1 MYRRCMKS
9 SEKVRFVRN
18 TFQGALFLHLYLTD
32 LLQMRGR
39 SMSCTSKCEFRSKYA
54 EIFLNCGVRK
64 QEMAFSKAQ
73 TQAIMHKDGPMMVL
87 AGPGSGKTTVI
98 THRVQYLT
106 KEYGI
111 DPGDILVITF
121 TRAAA
126 EEMRE
131 RYEALTGG
139 GSRVTFGTFHSIFF
153 RILKLAYR
161 YTADNIVREEQQMQ
175 FVRELAQAGGLEPE
189 DENEFAASIL
199 SEISSVKG
207 ERIALE
213 HYYSKNCPD
222 AVFRQLYAGYEEKM
236 RRAGL
241 IDFDDMMVLC
251 LELFTER
258 KDILSA
264 WQRRYRY
271 ILIDEFQDINRLQY
285 EIVRMLAKP
294 EDNLFIVGDDDQS
307 IYRFRGAKP
316 EIMLGFERDYPGAG
330 RILLDVNYRSTE
342 EIVAPALRL
351 IGENQKR
358 FSKAIHTTGR
368 HGKNVI
374 TKLWQDP
381 GEENLAIARE
391 IQLYLQSGVRP
402 GDIAVLYRTNAGPR
416 FLMEKLME
424 YNLPFRTRDTVP
436 NLYEHWISRNILT
449 YIRIAMGSRARE
461 DILQVINR
469 PKRYISRDAMPDE
482 TVSFEKMKAFYAEK
496 DWIAERIESLEG
508 DLRAIARMS
517 PLAAVNYIRQGMGY
531 DEYLIEYAAFRR
543 MRPEELL
550 ETADE
555 LKESAA
561 GFKTFDE
568 WFAHIEAYKEELLRQ
583 AAQRR
588 TETDAITLAT
598 MHSAKGLEFPNVY
611 ICGMEETIFPGASA
625 VFGDDPSELEEE
637 RRLCYVGITR
647 AMKKLTLTSANQ
659 RMRNG
664 EMNFNRPSR
673 FINEIPRHL
682 VKQTY
687 GAVLKPE
694 TESKPTEFS
703 RTKASLYTKDRKNPF
718 ANNPYIQKGM
728 GSASPAGA
736 PDYQVGDRV
745 SHTKFGQGIVRS
757 LTKLTNDYEV
767 VIEFDGFGQR
777 KLRSSFAK
785 LTKL

>member
-39 SMSCTSKCEFRSKYA
+39 RMSCTSKCEFRSKYA

-496 DWIAERIESLEG
+496 DWIAERIENLEG

-568 WFAHIEAYKEELLRQ
+568 WFAHIDAYKEELLRQ
-583 AAQRR
+583 AVQRR

-598 MHSAKGLEFPNVY
+598 MHSAKGLEFPIVY
-611 ICGMEETIFPGASA
+611 ILDANEGITPHSRAMLDE
-625 VFGDDPSELEEE
+625 DMEEE
-637 RRLCYVGITR
+637 RRLFYVAMTR
-647 AMKKLTLTSANQ
+647 AKTRLHVYAVRERYHKKA
-659 RMRNG
+659 
-664 EMNFNRPSR
+664 EVSR
-673 FINEIPRHL
+673 FVWEYLGR
-682 VKQTY
+682 
-687 GAVLKPE
+687 
-694 TESKPTEFS
+694 ES
-703 RTKASLYTKDRKNPF
+703 
-718 ANNPYIQKGM
+718 
-728 GSASPAGA
+728 
-736 PDYQVGDRV
+736 
-745 SHTKFGQGIVRS
+745 
-757 LTKLTNDYEV
+757 
-767 VIEFDGFGQR
+767 
-777 KLRSSFAK
+777 
-785 LTKL
+785 

>member
-39 SMSCTSKCEFRSKYA
+39 RMSCTSKCEFRSKYA

-358 FSKAIHTTGR
+358 FSKTIHTTGR

-381 GEENLAIARE
+381 GEENLAIVRE

-598 MHSAKGLEFPNVY
+598 MHSAKGLEFPIVY
-611 ICGMEETIFPGASA
+611 ILDANEGITPHSRAMLDE
-625 VFGDDPSELEEE
+625 DMEEE
-637 RRLCYVGITR
+637 RRLFYVAMTR
-647 AMKKLTLTSANQ
+647 AKTRLHVYAVRERYHKKA
-659 RMRNG
+659 
-664 EMNFNRPSR
+664 EVSR
-673 FINEIPRHL
+673 FVWEYLGR
-682 VKQTY
+682 
-687 GAVLKPE
+687 
-694 TESKPTEFS
+694 ES
-703 RTKASLYTKDRKNPF
+703 
-718 ANNPYIQKGM
+718 
-728 GSASPAGA
+728 
-736 PDYQVGDRV
+736 
-745 SHTKFGQGIVRS
+745 
-757 LTKLTNDYEV
+757 
-767 VIEFDGFGQR
+767 
-777 KLRSSFAK
+777 
-785 LTKL
+785 

>member
-1 MYRRCMKS
+1 MYRRCMKI

-39 SMSCTSKCEFRSKYA
+39 RMSCTSKCEFRSKYA

-568 WFAHIEAYKEELLRQ
+568 WFAHIDAYKEELLRQ

-598 MHSAKGLEFPNVY
+598 MHSAKGLEFPIVY
-611 ICGMEETIFPGASA
+611 ILDANEGITPHSRAMLDE
-625 VFGDDPSELEEE
+625 DMEEE
-637 RRLCYVGITR
+637 RRLFYVAMTR
-647 AMKKLTLTSANQ
+647 AKTRLHVYAVRERYHKKA
-659 RMRNG
+659 
-664 EMNFNRPSR
+664 EVSR
-673 FINEIPRHL
+673 FVWEYLGR
-682 VKQTY
+682 
-687 GAVLKPE
+687 
-694 TESKPTEFS
+694 ES
-703 RTKASLYTKDRKNPF
+703 
-718 ANNPYIQKGM
+718 
-728 GSASPAGA
+728 
-736 PDYQVGDRV
+736 
-745 SHTKFGQGIVRS
+745 
-757 LTKLTNDYEV
+757 
-767 VIEFDGFGQR
+767 
-777 KLRSSFAK
+777 
-785 LTKL
+785 

>member
-39 SMSCTSKCEFRSKYA
+39 RMSCTSKCEFRSKYA

-175 FVRELAQAGGLEPE
+175 FVREMAQAGGLEPE

-330 RILLDVNYRSTE
+330 RILLDMNYRSTE

-568 WFAHIEAYKEELLRQ
+568 WFAHIDAYKEELLRQ

-598 MHSAKGLEFPNVY
+598 MHSAKGLEFPIVY
-611 ICGMEETIFPGASA
+611 ILDANEGITPHSRAMLDE
-625 VFGDDPSELEEE
+625 DMEEE
-637 RRLCYVGITR
+637 RRLFYVAMTR
-647 AMKKLTLTSANQ
+647 AKTRLHVYAVRERYHKKA
-659 RMRNG
+659 
-664 EMNFNRPSR
+664 EVSR
-673 FINEIPRHL
+673 FVWEYLGR
-682 VKQTY
+682 
-687 GAVLKPE
+687 
-694 TESKPTEFS
+694 ES
-703 RTKASLYTKDRKNPF
+703 
-718 ANNPYIQKGM
+718 
-728 GSASPAGA
+728 
-736 PDYQVGDRV
+736 
-745 SHTKFGQGIVRS
+745 
-757 LTKLTNDYEV
+757 
-767 VIEFDGFGQR
+767 
-777 KLRSSFAK
+777 
-785 LTKL
+785 

>member
-39 SMSCTSKCEFRSKYA
+39 RMSCTSKCEFRSKYA

-241 IDFDDMMVLC
+241 IDFDDKMVLC

-294 EDNLFIVGDDDQS
+294 EDNLFIVGDDAQS

-598 MHSAKGLEFPNVY
+598 MHSAKGLEFPIVY
-611 ICGMEETIFPGASA
+611 ILDANEGITPHSRAMLDE
-625 VFGDDPSELEEE
+625 DMEEE
-637 RRLCYVGITR
+637 RRLFYVAMTR
-647 AMKKLTLTSANQ
+647 AKTRLHVYAVRERYHKKA
-659 RMRNG
+659 
-664 EMNFNRPSR
+664 EVSR
-673 FINEIPRHL
+673 FVWEYLGRD
-682 VKQTY
+682 
-687 GAVLKPE
+687 GD
-694 TESKPTEFS
+694 S
-703 RTKASLYTKDRKNPF
+703 R
-718 ANNPYIQKGM
+718 
-728 GSASPAGA
+728 
-736 PDYQVGDRV
+736 
-745 SHTKFGQGIVRS
+745 
-757 LTKLTNDYEV
+757 
-767 VIEFDGFGQR
+767 
-777 KLRSSFAK
+777 
-785 LTKL
+785 

>member
-39 SMSCTSKCEFRSKYA
+39 RMSCTSKCEFRSKYA

-368 HGKNVI
+368 HGKNVL

-598 MHSAKGLEFPNVY
+598 MHSAKGLEFPIVY
-611 ICGMEETIFPGASA
+611 ILDANEGITPHSRAMLDE
-625 VFGDDPSELEEE
+625 DMEEE
-637 RRLCYVGITR
+637 RRLFYVAMTR
-647 AMKKLTLTSANQ
+647 AKTRLHVYAVRERYHKKA
-659 RMRNG
+659 
-664 EMNFNRPSR
+664 EVSR
-673 FINEIPRHL
+673 FVWEYLGRD
-682 VKQTY
+682 
-687 GAVLKPE
+687 GD
-694 TESKPTEFS
+694 S
-703 RTKASLYTKDRKNPF
+703 R
-718 ANNPYIQKGM
+718 
-728 GSASPAGA
+728 
-736 PDYQVGDRV
+736 
-745 SHTKFGQGIVRS
+745 
-757 LTKLTNDYEV
+757 
-767 VIEFDGFGQR
+767 
-777 KLRSSFAK
+777 
-785 LTKL
+785 

>member
-39 SMSCTSKCEFRSKYA
+39 RMSCTSKCEFRSKYA

-449 YIRIAMGSRARE
+449 YIRIALGSRARE

-469 PKRYISRDAMPDE
+469 PKRYISRDVMPDE

-598 MHSAKGLEFPNVY
+598 MHSAKGLEFPIVY
-611 ICGMEETIFPGASA
+611 ILDANEGITPHSRAMLDE
-625 VFGDDPSELEEE
+625 DMEEE
-637 RRLCYVGITR
+637 RRLFYVAMTR
-647 AMKKLTLTSANQ
+647 AKTRLHVYAVRERYHKKA
-659 RMRNG
+659 
-664 EMNFNRPSR
+664 EVSR
-673 FINEIPRHL
+673 FVWEYLGRD
-682 VKQTY
+682 
-687 GAVLKPE
+687 GD
-694 TESKPTEFS
+694 S
-703 RTKASLYTKDRKNPF
+703 R
-718 ANNPYIQKGM
+718 
-728 GSASPAGA
+728 
-736 PDYQVGDRV
+736 
-745 SHTKFGQGIVRS
+745 
-757 LTKLTNDYEV
+757 
-767 VIEFDGFGQR
+767 
-777 KLRSSFAK
+777 
-785 LTKL
+785 

>member
-39 SMSCTSKCEFRSKYA
+39 RMSCTSKCEFRSKYA

-175 FVRELAQAGGLEPE
+175 FVREMAQAGGLEPE

-330 RILLDVNYRSTE
+330 RILLDMNYRSTE

-568 WFAHIEAYKEELLRQ
+568 WFAHIDAYKEELLRQ

-598 MHSAKGLEFPNVY
+598 MHSAKGLEFPIVY
-611 ICGMEETIFPGASA
+611 ILDANEGITPHSRAMLDE
-625 VFGDDPSELEEE
+625 DMEEE
-637 RRLCYVGITR
+637 RRLFYVAMTR
-647 AMKKLTLTSANQ
+647 AKTRLHVYAVRERYHKKA
-659 RMRNG
+659 
-664 EMNFNRPSR
+664 EVSR
-673 FINEIPRHL
+673 FVWEYLGRD
-682 VKQTY
+682 
-687 GAVLKPE
+687 GD
-694 TESKPTEFS
+694 S
-703 RTKASLYTKDRKNPF
+703 R
-718 ANNPYIQKGM
+718 
-728 GSASPAGA
+728 
-736 PDYQVGDRV
+736 
-745 SHTKFGQGIVRS
+745 
-757 LTKLTNDYEV
+757 
-767 VIEFDGFGQR
+767 
-777 KLRSSFAK
+777 
-785 LTKL
+785 

>member
-39 SMSCTSKCEFRSKYA
+39 RMSCTSKCEFRSKYA

-131 RYEALTGG
+131 RYEALIGG

-358 FSKAIHTTGR
+358 FSKTIHTTGR

-568 WFAHIEAYKEELLRQ
+568 WFAHIDAYKEELLRQ
-583 AAQRR
+583 AVQRR

-598 MHSAKGLEFPNVY
+598 MHSAKGLEFPIVY
-611 ICGMEETIFPGASA
+611 ILDANEGITPHSRAMLDE
-625 VFGDDPSELEEE
+625 DMEEE
-637 RRLCYVGITR
+637 RRLFYVAMTR
-647 AMKKLTLTSANQ
+647 AKTRLHVYAVRERYHKKA
-659 RMRNG
+659 
-664 EMNFNRPSR
+664 EVSR
-673 FINEIPRHL
+673 FVWEYLGRD
-682 VKQTY
+682 
-687 GAVLKPE
+687 GD
-694 TESKPTEFS
+694 S
-703 RTKASLYTKDRKNPF
+703 R
-718 ANNPYIQKGM
+718 
-728 GSASPAGA
+728 
-736 PDYQVGDRV
+736 
-745 SHTKFGQGIVRS
+745 
-757 LTKLTNDYEV
+757 
-767 VIEFDGFGQR
+767 
-777 KLRSSFAK
+777 
-785 LTKL
+785 

>member
-1 MYRRCMKS
+1 MYCRCMKS

-32 LLQMRGR
+32 LFQMRGR
-39 SMSCTSKCEFRSKYA
+39 RMSCTSKCEFRSKYA

-161 YTADNIVREEQQMQ
+161 YTADNIVREEQQIQ

-469 PKRYISRDAMPDE
+469 PKRYISRDAMLDE

-598 MHSAKGLEFPNVY
+598 MHSAKGLEFPIVY
-611 ICGMEETIFPGASA
+611 ILDANEGITPHSRAMLDE
-625 VFGDDPSELEEE
+625 DMEEE
-637 RRLCYVGITR
+637 RRLFYVAMTR
-647 AMKKLTLTSANQ
+647 AKTRLHVYAVRERYHKKA
-659 RMRNG
+659 
-664 EMNFNRPSR
+664 EVSR
-673 FINEIPRHL
+673 FVWEYLGR
-682 VKQTY
+682 
-687 GAVLKPE
+687 
-694 TESKPTEFS
+694 ES
-703 RTKASLYTKDRKNPF
+703 
-718 ANNPYIQKGM
+718 
-728 GSASPAGA
+728 
-736 PDYQVGDRV
+736 
-745 SHTKFGQGIVRS
+745 
-757 LTKLTNDYEV
+757 
-767 VIEFDGFGQR
+767 
-777 KLRSSFAK
+777 
-785 LTKL
+785 

>member
-1 MYRRCMKS
+1 
-9 SEKVRFVRN
+9 
-18 TFQGALFLHLYLTD
+18 
-32 LLQMRGR
+32 
-39 SMSCTSKCEFRSKYA
+39 
-54 EIFLNCGVRK
+54 
-64 QEMAFSKAQ
+64 MAFSKAQ

-358 FSKAIHTTGR
+358 FSKAIYTTGR
-368 HGKNVI
+368 QGKNVI

-568 WFAHIEAYKEELLRQ
+568 WFAHIDAYKEELLRQ

-598 MHSAKGLEFPNVY
+598 MHSAKGLEFPIVY
-611 ICGMEETIFPGASA
+611 ILDANEGITPHSRAMLDE
-625 VFGDDPSELEEE
+625 DMEEE
-637 RRLCYVGITR
+637 RRLFYVAMTR
-647 AMKKLTLTSANQ
+647 AKTRLHVYAVRERYHKKA
-659 RMRNG
+659 
-664 EMNFNRPSR
+664 EVSR
-673 FINEIPRHL
+673 FVWEYLGRD
-682 VKQTY
+682 
-687 GAVLKPE
+687 GD
-694 TESKPTEFS
+694 S
-703 RTKASLYTKDRKNPF
+703 R
-718 ANNPYIQKGM
+718 
-728 GSASPAGA
+728 
-736 PDYQVGDRV
+736 
-745 SHTKFGQGIVRS
+745 
-757 LTKLTNDYEV
+757 
-767 VIEFDGFGQR
+767 
-777 KLRSSFAK
+777 
-785 LTKL
+785 

>member
-1 MYRRCMKS
+1 MK
-9 SEKVRFVRN
+9 K
-18 TFQGALFLHLYLTD
+18 
-32 LLQMRGR
+32 
-39 SMSCTSKCEFRSKYA
+39 
-54 EIFLNCGVRK
+54 
-64 QEMAFSKAQ
+64 
-73 TQAIMHKDGPMMVL
+73 
-87 AGPGSGKTTVI
+87 
-98 THRVQYLT
+98 
-106 KEYGI
+106 
-111 DPGDILVITF
+111 
-121 TRAAA
+121 
-126 EEMRE
+126 
-131 RYEALTGG
+131 
-139 GSRVTFGTFHSIFF
+139 
-153 RILKLAYR
+153 
-161 YTADNIVREEQQMQ
+161 
-175 FVRELAQAGGLEPE
+175 
-189 DENEFAASIL
+189 
-199 SEISSVKG
+199 
-207 ERIALE
+207 
-213 HYYSKNCPD
+213 
-222 AVFRQLYAGYEEKM
+222 KM

-316 EIMLGFERDYPGAG
+316 EIMLGVERDYPGAG

-358 FSKAIHTTGR
+358 FLKAIHTTGR

-381 GEENLAIARE
+381 EEENLAIARE

-598 MHSAKGLEFPNVY
+598 MHSAKGLEFPIVY
-611 ICGMEETIFPGASA
+611 ILDANEGITPHSRAMLDE
-625 VFGDDPSELEEE
+625 DMEEE
-637 RRLCYVGITR
+637 RRLFYVAMTR
-647 AMKKLTLTSANQ
+647 AKTRLHVYAVRERYHKKA
-659 RMRNG
+659 
-664 EMNFNRPSR
+664 EVSR
-673 FINEIPRHL
+673 FVWEYLGRD
-682 VKQTY
+682 
-687 GAVLKPE
+687 GD
-694 TESKPTEFS
+694 S
-703 RTKASLYTKDRKNPF
+703 R
-718 ANNPYIQKGM
+718 
-728 GSASPAGA
+728 
-736 PDYQVGDRV
+736 
-745 SHTKFGQGIVRS
+745 
-757 LTKLTNDYEV
+757 
-767 VIEFDGFGQR
+767 
-777 KLRSSFAK
+777 
-785 LTKL
+785 

>member
-1 MYRRCMKS
+1 MYRRSMKS

-39 SMSCTSKCEFRSKYA
+39 RMSCTSKCEFRSKYA

-175 FVRELAQAGGLEPE
+175 FVRELAQARGLEPE

-598 MHSAKGLEFPNVY
+598 MHSAKGLEFPIVY
-611 ICGMEETIFPGASA
+611 ILDANEGITPHSRAMLDE
-625 VFGDDPSELEEE
+625 DMEEE
-637 RRLCYVGITR
+637 RRLFYVAMTR
-647 AMKKLTLTSANQ
+647 AKTRLHVYAVRERYHKKA
-659 RMRNG
+659 
-664 EMNFNRPSR
+664 EVSR
-673 FINEIPRHL
+673 FVWEYLGRD
-682 VKQTY
+682 
-687 GAVLKPE
+687 GD
-694 TESKPTEFS
+694 S
-703 RTKASLYTKDRKNPF
+703 R
-718 ANNPYIQKGM
+718 
-728 GSASPAGA
+728 
-736 PDYQVGDRV
+736 
-745 SHTKFGQGIVRS
+745 
-757 LTKLTNDYEV
+757 
-767 VIEFDGFGQR
+767 
-777 KLRSSFAK
+777 
-785 LTKL
+785 

>member
-39 SMSCTSKCEFRSKYA
+39 RMSCTSKCEFRSKYA

-222 AVFRQLYAGYEEKM
+222 ADFRQLYAGYEEKM

-496 DWIAERIESLEG
+496 DWIAERIENLEG

-550 ETADE
+550 ETVDE

-568 WFAHIEAYKEELLRQ
+568 WFAHIDAYKEELLRQ
-583 AAQRR
+583 AVQRR

-598 MHSAKGLEFPNVY
+598 MHSAKGLEFPIVY
-611 ICGMEETIFPGASA
+611 ILDANEGITPHSRAMLDE
-625 VFGDDPSELEEE
+625 DMEEE
-637 RRLCYVGITR
+637 RRLFYVAMTR
-647 AMKKLTLTSANQ
+647 AKTRLHVYAVRERYHKKA
-659 RMRNG
+659 
-664 EMNFNRPSR
+664 EVSR
-673 FINEIPRHL
+673 FVWEYLGR
-682 VKQTY
+682 
-687 GAVLKPE
+687 
-694 TESKPTEFS
+694 ES
-703 RTKASLYTKDRKNPF
+703 
-718 ANNPYIQKGM
+718 
-728 GSASPAGA
+728 
-736 PDYQVGDRV
+736 
-745 SHTKFGQGIVRS
+745 
-757 LTKLTNDYEV
+757 
-767 VIEFDGFGQR
+767 
-777 KLRSSFAK
+777 
-785 LTKL
+785 

>member
-39 SMSCTSKCEFRSKYA
+39 RMSCTSKCEFRSKYA

-598 MHSAKGLEFPNVY
+598 MHSAKGLEFPIVY
-611 ICGMEETIFPGASA
+611 ILDANEGITPHSRAMLDE
-625 VFGDDPSELEEE
+625 DMEEE
-637 RRLCYVGITR
+637 RRLFYVAMTR
-647 AMKKLTLTSANQ
+647 AKTRLHVYAVRERYHKKV
-659 RMRNG
+659 
-664 EMNFNRPSR
+664 EVSR
-673 FINEIPRHL
+673 FVWEYLGRD
-682 VKQTY
+682 
-687 GAVLKPE
+687 GD
-694 TESKPTEFS
+694 S
-703 RTKASLYTKDRKNPF
+703 R
-718 ANNPYIQKGM
+718 
-728 GSASPAGA
+728 
-736 PDYQVGDRV
+736 
-745 SHTKFGQGIVRS
+745 
-757 LTKLTNDYEV
+757 
-767 VIEFDGFGQR
+767 
-777 KLRSSFAK
+777 
-785 LTKL
+785 

>member
-39 SMSCTSKCEFRSKYA
+39 RMSCTSKCEFRSKYA

-131 RYEALTGG
+131 RYEALIGG

-358 FSKAIHTTGR
+358 FSKTIHTTGR

-598 MHSAKGLEFPNVY
+598 MHSAKGLEFPIVY
-611 ICGMEETIFPGASA
+611 ILDANEGITPHSRAMLDE
-625 VFGDDPSELEEE
+625 DMEEE
-637 RRLCYVGITR
+637 RRLFYVAMTR
-647 AMKKLTLTSANQ
+647 AKTRLHVYAVRERYHKKA
-659 RMRNG
+659 
-664 EMNFNRPSR
+664 EVSR
-673 FINEIPRHL
+673 FVWEYLGR
-682 VKQTY
+682 
-687 GAVLKPE
+687 
-694 TESKPTEFS
+694 ES
-703 RTKASLYTKDRKNPF
+703 
-718 ANNPYIQKGM
+718 
-728 GSASPAGA
+728 
-736 PDYQVGDRV
+736 
-745 SHTKFGQGIVRS
+745 
-757 LTKLTNDYEV
+757 
-767 VIEFDGFGQR
+767 
-777 KLRSSFAK
+777 
-785 LTKL
+785 

>member
-1 MYRRCMKS
+1 MYRRCMKI

-39 SMSCTSKCEFRSKYA
+39 RMSCTSKCEFRSKYA

-131 RYEALTGG
+131 RYEALIGG

-358 FSKAIHTTGR
+358 FSKTIHTTGR

-598 MHSAKGLEFPNVY
+598 MHSAKGLEFPIVY
-611 ICGMEETIFPGASA
+611 ILDANEGITPHSRAMLDE
-625 VFGDDPSELEEE
+625 DMEEE
-637 RRLCYVGITR
+637 RRLFYVAMTR
-647 AMKKLTLTSANQ
+647 AKTRLHVYAVRERYHKKA
-659 RMRNG
+659 
-664 EMNFNRPSR
+664 EVSR
-673 FINEIPRHL
+673 FVWEYLGR
-682 VKQTY
+682 
-687 GAVLKPE
+687 
-694 TESKPTEFS
+694 ES
-703 RTKASLYTKDRKNPF
+703 
-718 ANNPYIQKGM
+718 
-728 GSASPAGA
+728 
-736 PDYQVGDRV
+736 
-745 SHTKFGQGIVRS
+745 
-757 LTKLTNDYEV
+757 
-767 VIEFDGFGQR
+767 
-777 KLRSSFAK
+777 
-785 LTKL
+785 

>member
-39 SMSCTSKCEFRSKYA
+39 SMFCTSKCEFRSKYA

-126 EEMRE
+126 GEMRE

-598 MHSAKGLEFPNVY
+598 MHSAKGLEFPIVY
-611 ICGMEETIFPGASA
+611 ILDANEGITPHSRAMLDE
-625 VFGDDPSELEEE
+625 DMEEE
-637 RRLCYVGITR
+637 RRLFYVAMTR
-647 AMKKLTLTSANQ
+647 AKTRLHVYAVRERYHKKA
-659 RMRNG
+659 
-664 EMNFNRPSR
+664 EVSR
-673 FINEIPRHL
+673 FVWEYLGR
-682 VKQTY
+682 
-687 GAVLKPE
+687 
-694 TESKPTEFS
+694 ES
-703 RTKASLYTKDRKNPF
+703 
-718 ANNPYIQKGM
+718 
-728 GSASPAGA
+728 
-736 PDYQVGDRV
+736 
-745 SHTKFGQGIVRS
+745 
-757 LTKLTNDYEV
+757 
-767 VIEFDGFGQR
+767 
-777 KLRSSFAK
+777 
-785 LTKL
+785 

>member
-1 MYRRCMKS
+1 MYRRCMKI

-39 SMSCTSKCEFRSKYA
+39 RMSCTSKCEFRSKYA

-126 EEMRE
+126 GEMRE

-598 MHSAKGLEFPNVY
+598 MHSAKGLEFPIVY
-611 ICGMEETIFPGASA
+611 ILDANEGITPHSRAMLDE
-625 VFGDDPSELEEE
+625 DMEEE
-637 RRLCYVGITR
+637 RRLFYVAMTR
-647 AMKKLTLTSANQ
+647 AKTRLHVYAVRERYHKKA
-659 RMRNG
+659 
-664 EMNFNRPSR
+664 EVSR
-673 FINEIPRHL
+673 FVWEYLGR
-682 VKQTY
+682 
-687 GAVLKPE
+687 
-694 TESKPTEFS
+694 ES
-703 RTKASLYTKDRKNPF
+703 
-718 ANNPYIQKGM
+718 
-728 GSASPAGA
+728 
-736 PDYQVGDRV
+736 
-745 SHTKFGQGIVRS
+745 
-757 LTKLTNDYEV
+757 
-767 VIEFDGFGQR
+767 
-777 KLRSSFAK
+777 
-785 LTKL
+785 

>member
-1 MYRRCMKS
+1 MYRRCMKI

-39 SMSCTSKCEFRSKYA
+39 RMSCTSKCEFRSKYA

-126 EEMRE
+126 GEMRE

-213 HYYSKNCPD
+213 HYYSKSCPD

-568 WFAHIEAYKEELLRQ
+568 WFAHIDAYKEELLRQ

-598 MHSAKGLEFPNVY
+598 MHSAKGLEFPIVY
-611 ICGMEETIFPGASA
+611 ILDANEGITPHSRAMLDE
-625 VFGDDPSELEEE
+625 DMEEE
-637 RRLCYVGITR
+637 RRLFYVAMTR
-647 AMKKLTLTSANQ
+647 AKTRLHVYAVRERYHKKA
-659 RMRNG
+659 
-664 EMNFNRPSR
+664 EVSR
-673 FINEIPRHL
+673 FVWEYLGR
-682 VKQTY
+682 
-687 GAVLKPE
+687 
-694 TESKPTEFS
+694 ES
-703 RTKASLYTKDRKNPF
+703 
-718 ANNPYIQKGM
+718 
-728 GSASPAGA
+728 
-736 PDYQVGDRV
+736 
-745 SHTKFGQGIVRS
+745 
-757 LTKLTNDYEV
+757 
-767 VIEFDGFGQR
+767 
-777 KLRSSFAK
+777 
-785 LTKL
+785 

>member
-39 SMSCTSKCEFRSKYA
+39 RMSCTSKCEFRSKYA

-207 ERIALE
+207 ERIVLE

-469 PKRYISRDAMPDE
+469 PKRYISREAMPDE

-598 MHSAKGLEFPNVY
+598 MHSAKGLEFPIVY
-611 ICGMEETIFPGASA
+611 ILDANEGITPHSRAMLDE
-625 VFGDDPSELEEE
+625 DMEEE
-637 RRLCYVGITR
+637 RRLFYVAMTR
-647 AMKKLTLTSANQ
+647 AKTRLHVYAVRERYHKKA
-659 RMRNG
+659 
-664 EMNFNRPSR
+664 EVSR
-673 FINEIPRHL
+673 FVWEYLGR
-682 VKQTY
+682 
-687 GAVLKPE
+687 
-694 TESKPTEFS
+694 ES
-703 RTKASLYTKDRKNPF
+703 
-718 ANNPYIQKGM
+718 
-728 GSASPAGA
+728 
-736 PDYQVGDRV
+736 
-745 SHTKFGQGIVRS
+745 
-757 LTKLTNDYEV
+757 
-767 VIEFDGFGQR
+767 
-777 KLRSSFAK
+777 
-785 LTKL
+785 

>member
-39 SMSCTSKCEFRSKYA
+39 RMSCTSKCEFRSKYA

-330 RILLDVNYRSTE
+330 RILLDMNYRSTE

-469 PKRYISRDAMPDE
+469 PKRYISRDAMLDE

-598 MHSAKGLEFPNVY
+598 MHSAKGLEFPIVY
-611 ICGMEETIFPGASA
+611 ILDANEGITPHSRAMLDE
-625 VFGDDPSELEEE
+625 DMEEE
-637 RRLCYVGITR
+637 RRLFYVAMTR
-647 AMKKLTLTSANQ
+647 AKTRLHVYAVRERYHKKA
-659 RMRNG
+659 
-664 EMNFNRPSR
+664 EVSR
-673 FINEIPRHL
+673 FVWEYLGRD
-682 VKQTY
+682 
-687 GAVLKPE
+687 GD
-694 TESKPTEFS
+694 S
-703 RTKASLYTKDRKNPF
+703 R
-718 ANNPYIQKGM
+718 
-728 GSASPAGA
+728 
-736 PDYQVGDRV
+736 
-745 SHTKFGQGIVRS
+745 
-757 LTKLTNDYEV
+757 
-767 VIEFDGFGQR
+767 
-777 KLRSSFAK
+777 
-785 LTKL
+785 

>member
-39 SMSCTSKCEFRSKYA
+39 RMSCTSKCEFRSKYA

-222 AVFRQLYAGYEEKM
+222 AVFRQFYAGYEEKM
-236 RRAGL
+236 RRTGL

-531 DEYLIEYAAFRR
+531 DEYLIEYATFRR

-598 MHSAKGLEFPNVY
+598 MHSAKGLEFPIVY
-611 ICGMEETIFPGASA
+611 ILDANEGITPHSRAMLDE
-625 VFGDDPSELEEE
+625 DMEEE
-637 RRLCYVGITR
+637 RRLFYVAMTR
-647 AMKKLTLTSANQ
+647 AKTRLHVYAVRERYHKKA
-659 RMRNG
+659 
-664 EMNFNRPSR
+664 EVSR
-673 FINEIPRHL
+673 FVWEYLGRD
-682 VKQTY
+682 
-687 GAVLKPE
+687 GD
-694 TESKPTEFS
+694 S
-703 RTKASLYTKDRKNPF
+703 R
-718 ANNPYIQKGM
+718 
-728 GSASPAGA
+728 
-736 PDYQVGDRV
+736 
-745 SHTKFGQGIVRS
+745 
-757 LTKLTNDYEV
+757 
-767 VIEFDGFGQR
+767 
-777 KLRSSFAK
+777 
-785 LTKL
+785 

>member
-39 SMSCTSKCEFRSKYA
+39 RMSCTSKCEFRSKYA

-175 FVRELAQAGGLEPE
+175 FVREMAQAGGLEPE

-330 RILLDVNYRSTE
+330 RILLDMNYRSTE

-568 WFAHIEAYKEELLRQ
+568 WFAHIDAYKEELLRQ

-598 MHSAKGLEFPNVY
+598 MHSAKGLEFPIVY
-611 ICGMEETIFPGASA
+611 ILDANEGITPHSRAMLDE
-625 VFGDDPSELEEE
+625 DMEEE
-637 RRLCYVGITR
+637 RRLFYVAMTR
-647 AMKKLTLTSANQ
+647 AKTRLHVYAVRERYHKKA
-659 RMRNG
+659 
-664 EMNFNRPSR
+664 EVSR
-673 FINEIPRHL
+673 FVWEYLGRD
-682 VKQTY
+682 
-687 GAVLKPE
+687 G
-694 TESKPTEFS
+694 ES
-703 RTKASLYTKDRKNPF
+703 R
-718 ANNPYIQKGM
+718 
-728 GSASPAGA
+728 
-736 PDYQVGDRV
+736 
-745 SHTKFGQGIVRS
+745 
-757 LTKLTNDYEV
+757 
-767 VIEFDGFGQR
+767 
-777 KLRSSFAK
+777 
-785 LTKL
+785 

>member
-39 SMSCTSKCEFRSKYA
+39 RMSCTSKCEFRSKYA

-381 GEENLAIARE
+381 GEENLVIARE

-496 DWIAERIESLEG
+496 DWIAERIENLEG

-568 WFAHIEAYKEELLRQ
+568 WFAHIDAYKEELLRQ
-583 AAQRR
+583 AVQRR

-598 MHSAKGLEFPNVY
+598 MHSAKGLEFPIVY
-611 ICGMEETIFPGASA
+611 ILDANEGITPHSRAMLDE
-625 VFGDDPSELEEE
+625 DMEEE
-637 RRLCYVGITR
+637 RRLFYVAMTR
-647 AMKKLTLTSANQ
+647 AKTRLHVYAVRERYHKKA
-659 RMRNG
+659 
-664 EMNFNRPSR
+664 EVSR
-673 FINEIPRHL
+673 FVWEYLGR
-682 VKQTY
+682 
-687 GAVLKPE
+687 
-694 TESKPTEFS
+694 ES
-703 RTKASLYTKDRKNPF
+703 
-718 ANNPYIQKGM
+718 
-728 GSASPAGA
+728 
-736 PDYQVGDRV
+736 
-745 SHTKFGQGIVRS
+745 
-757 LTKLTNDYEV
+757 
-767 VIEFDGFGQR
+767 
-777 KLRSSFAK
+777 
-785 LTKL
+785 

>member
-18 TFQGALFLHLYLTD
+18 TFQGALFLQLYLTD

-39 SMSCTSKCEFRSKYA
+39 RMSCTSKCEFRSKYA

-131 RYEALTGG
+131 RYEALIGG

-316 EIMLGFERDYPGAG
+316 EIMLGFERDYMGAG

-482 TVSFEKMKAFYAEK
+482 TVSFERMKAFYAEK

-598 MHSAKGLEFPNVY
+598 MHSAKGLEFPIVY
-611 ICGMEETIFPGASA
+611 ILDANEGITPHSRAMLDE
-625 VFGDDPSELEEE
+625 DMEEE
-637 RRLCYVGITR
+637 RRLFYVAMTR
-647 AMKKLTLTSANQ
+647 AKTRLHVYAVRERYHKKA
-659 RMRNG
+659 
-664 EMNFNRPSR
+664 EVSR
-673 FINEIPRHL
+673 FVWEYLGR
-682 VKQTY
+682 
-687 GAVLKPE
+687 
-694 TESKPTEFS
+694 ES
-703 RTKASLYTKDRKNPF
+703 
-718 ANNPYIQKGM
+718 
-728 GSASPAGA
+728 
-736 PDYQVGDRV
+736 
-745 SHTKFGQGIVRS
+745 
-757 LTKLTNDYEV
+757 
-767 VIEFDGFGQR
+767 
-777 KLRSSFAK
+777 
-785 LTKL
+785 

>member
-39 SMSCTSKCEFRSKYA
+39 RMSCTSKCEFRSKYA

-236 RRAGL
+236 SRAGL

-381 GEENLAIARE
+381 GEENLAIVRE

-482 TVSFEKMKAFYAEK
+482 TVSFEKMKVFYAEK

-568 WFAHIEAYKEELLRQ
+568 WFTHIDAYKEELLRQ

-598 MHSAKGLEFPNVY
+598 MHSAKGLEFPIVY
-611 ICGMEETIFPGASA
+611 ILDANEGITPHSRAMLDE
-625 VFGDDPSELEEE
+625 DMEEE
-637 RRLCYVGITR
+637 RRLFYVAMTR
-647 AMKKLTLTSANQ
+647 AKTRLHVYAVRERYHKKA
-659 RMRNG
+659 
-664 EMNFNRPSR
+664 EVSR
-673 FINEIPRHL
+673 FVWEYLGRD
-682 VKQTY
+682 
-687 GAVLKPE
+687 GD
-694 TESKPTEFS
+694 S
-703 RTKASLYTKDRKNPF
+703 R
-718 ANNPYIQKGM
+718 
-728 GSASPAGA
+728 
-736 PDYQVGDRV
+736 
-745 SHTKFGQGIVRS
+745 
-757 LTKLTNDYEV
+757 
-767 VIEFDGFGQR
+767 
-777 KLRSSFAK
+777 
-785 LTKL
+785 

>member
-330 RILLDVNYRSTE
+330 RILLDMNYRSTE

-482 TVSFEKMKAFYAEK
+482 TVSFEKMKAFYVEK

-598 MHSAKGLEFPNVY
+598 MHSAKGLEFPIVY
-611 ICGMEETIFPGASA
+611 ILDANEGITPHSRAMLDE
-625 VFGDDPSELEEE
+625 DMEEE
-637 RRLCYVGITR
+637 RRLFYVAMTR
-647 AMKKLTLTSANQ
+647 AKTRLHVYAVRERYHKKADV
-659 RMRNG
+659 
-664 EMNFNRPSR
+664 SR
-673 FINEIPRHL
+673 FVWEYLGRD
-682 VKQTY
+682 
-687 GAVLKPE
+687 GD
-694 TESKPTEFS
+694 S
-703 RTKASLYTKDRKNPF
+703 R
-718 ANNPYIQKGM
+718 
-728 GSASPAGA
+728 
-736 PDYQVGDRV
+736 
-745 SHTKFGQGIVRS
+745 
-757 LTKLTNDYEV
+757 
-767 VIEFDGFGQR
+767 
-777 KLRSSFAK
+777 
-785 LTKL
+785 

>member
-39 SMSCTSKCEFRSKYA
+39 RMSCTSKCEFRSKYA

-139 GSRVTFGTFHSIFF
+139 GSRVTFGTFHSLFF

-161 YTADNIVREEQQMQ
+161 YTADNIVREDQQMQ

-482 TVSFEKMKAFYAEK
+482 TVSFEKMKAFYAQK
-496 DWIAERIESLEG
+496 DWIAERIESLAG

-598 MHSAKGLEFPNVY
+598 MHSAKGLEFPIVY
-611 ICGMEETIFPGASA
+611 ILDANEGITPHSRAMLDE
-625 VFGDDPSELEEE
+625 DMEEE
-637 RRLCYVGITR
+637 RRLFYVAMTR
-647 AMKKLTLTSANQ
+647 AKTRLHVYAVRERYHKKA
-659 RMRNG
+659 
-664 EMNFNRPSR
+664 EVSR
-673 FINEIPRHL
+673 FVWEYLGRD
-682 VKQTY
+682 
-687 GAVLKPE
+687 GD
-694 TESKPTEFS
+694 S
-703 RTKASLYTKDRKNPF
+703 R
-718 ANNPYIQKGM
+718 
-728 GSASPAGA
+728 
-736 PDYQVGDRV
+736 
-745 SHTKFGQGIVRS
+745 
-757 LTKLTNDYEV
+757 
-767 VIEFDGFGQR
+767 
-777 KLRSSFAK
+777 
-785 LTKL
+785 

>member
-39 SMSCTSKCEFRSKYA
+39 RMSCTSKCEFRSKYA

-175 FVRELAQAGGLEPE
+175 LVRELAQAGGLEPE

-222 AVFRQLYAGYEEKM
+222 TVFRQLYAGYEEKM

-449 YIRIAMGSRARE
+449 YIRIAMGSRVRE

-598 MHSAKGLEFPNVY
+598 MHSAKGLEFPIVY
-611 ICGMEETIFPGASA
+611 ILDANEGITPHSRAMLDE
-625 VFGDDPSELEEE
+625 DMEEE
-637 RRLCYVGITR
+637 RRLFYVAMTR
-647 AMKKLTLTSANQ
+647 AKTRLHVYAVRERYHKKA
-659 RMRNG
+659 
-664 EMNFNRPSR
+664 EVSR
-673 FINEIPRHL
+673 FVWEYLGRD
-682 VKQTY
+682 
-687 GAVLKPE
+687 GD
-694 TESKPTEFS
+694 S
-703 RTKASLYTKDRKNPF
+703 R
-718 ANNPYIQKGM
+718 
-728 GSASPAGA
+728 
-736 PDYQVGDRV
+736 
-745 SHTKFGQGIVRS
+745 
-757 LTKLTNDYEV
+757 
-767 VIEFDGFGQR
+767 
-777 KLRSSFAK
+777 
-785 LTKL
+785 

>member
-1 MYRRCMKS
+1 
-9 SEKVRFVRN
+9 
-18 TFQGALFLHLYLTD
+18 
-32 LLQMRGR
+32 
-39 SMSCTSKCEFRSKYA
+39 
-54 EIFLNCGVRK
+54 
-64 QEMAFSKAQ
+64 MAFSKAQ

-126 EEMRE
+126 GEMRE

-598 MHSAKGLEFPNVY
+598 MHSAKGLEFPIVF
-611 ICGMEETIFPGASA
+611 IAGLEEGVFPTGRSLQ
-625 VFGDDPSELEEE
+625 DEKRMEEE
-637 RRLCYVGITR
+637 RRLCYVAITR
-647 AMKKLTLTSANQ
+647 AQQQLFLSYAAQ
-659 RMRNG
+659 RMLYNQV
-664 EMNFNRPSR
+664 NYNTPSR
-673 FINEIPRHL
+673 FLKEIPKRLIDDQWISKRERNFPGVMESYQHPTP
-682 VKQTY
+682 KRTPRY
-687 GAVLKPE
+687 GG
-694 TESKPTEFS
+694 ESGRGLGAGRSALGIPGV
-703 RTKASLYTKDRKNPF
+703 
-718 ANNPYIQKGM
+718 QKGFTP
-728 GSASPAGA
+728 SAASSVPASA
-736 PDYQVGDRV
+736 VAALFKTGDRV
-745 SHTKFGQGIVRS
+745 MHRKFGEGNVLEIRGSGGDARIVIGFAAYGQKEFVLS
-757 LTKLTNDYEV
+757 IAPIVKVND
-767 VIEFDGFGQR
+767 
-777 KLRSSFAK
+777 
-785 LTKL
+785 

>member
-39 SMSCTSKCEFRSKYA
+39 RMSCTSKCEFRSKYA

-131 RYEALTGG
+131 RYEALIGG

-316 EIMLGFERDYPGAG
+316 EIMLGFERDYMGAG

-598 MHSAKGLEFPNVY
+598 MHSAKGLEFPIVY
-611 ICGMEETIFPGASA
+611 ILDANEGITPHSRAMLDE
-625 VFGDDPSELEEE
+625 DMEEE
-637 RRLCYVGITR
+637 RRLFYVAMTR
-647 AMKKLTLTSANQ
+647 AKTRLHVYAVRERYHKKA
-659 RMRNG
+659 
-664 EMNFNRPSR
+664 EVSR
-673 FINEIPRHL
+673 FVWEYLGRD
-682 VKQTY
+682 
-687 GAVLKPE
+687 GD
-694 TESKPTEFS
+694 S
-703 RTKASLYTKDRKNPF
+703 R
-718 ANNPYIQKGM
+718 
-728 GSASPAGA
+728 
-736 PDYQVGDRV
+736 
-745 SHTKFGQGIVRS
+745 
-757 LTKLTNDYEV
+757 
-767 VIEFDGFGQR
+767 
-777 KLRSSFAK
+777 
-785 LTKL
+785 

>member
-39 SMSCTSKCEFRSKYA
+39 RMSCTSKCEFRSKYA

-236 RRAGL
+236 SRAGL

-598 MHSAKGLEFPNVY
+598 MHSAKGLEFPIVY
-611 ICGMEETIFPGASA
+611 ILDANEGITPHSRAMLDE
-625 VFGDDPSELEEE
+625 DMEEE
-637 RRLCYVGITR
+637 RRLFYVAMTR
-647 AMKKLTLTSANQ
+647 AKTRLHVYAVRERYHKKA
-659 RMRNG
+659 
-664 EMNFNRPSR
+664 EVSR
-673 FINEIPRHL
+673 FVWEYLGRD
-682 VKQTY
+682 
-687 GAVLKPE
+687 GD
-694 TESKPTEFS
+694 S
-703 RTKASLYTKDRKNPF
+703 R
-718 ANNPYIQKGM
+718 
-728 GSASPAGA
+728 
-736 PDYQVGDRV
+736 
-745 SHTKFGQGIVRS
+745 
-757 LTKLTNDYEV
+757 
-767 VIEFDGFGQR
+767 
-777 KLRSSFAK
+777 
-785 LTKL
+785 